1 MCKNILLADL
11 LRSQYLLEM
20 LQISLTF
27 KNSEKVVKSGCSVKR
42 LRWRAPIFS
51 QNKRGIKSHLCK
63 NIDISLNHKE
73 VGIYL
78 KYSTLIHCEN

>member
-1 MCKNILLADL
+1 
-11 LRSQYLLEM
+11 M

-51 QNKRGIKSHLCK
+51 QNESGIQSLLCK
-63 NIDISLNHKE
+63 SSDVSVNQKN
-73 VGIYL
+73 VGIFL
-78 KYSTLIHCEN
+78 KYSTPHPLSKILKM